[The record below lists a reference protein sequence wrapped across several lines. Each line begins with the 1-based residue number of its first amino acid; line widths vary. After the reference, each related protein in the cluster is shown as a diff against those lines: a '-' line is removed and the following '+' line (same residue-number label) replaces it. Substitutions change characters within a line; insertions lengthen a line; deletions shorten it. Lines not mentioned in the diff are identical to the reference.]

1 MRFFN
6 IGIREVLL
14 LLVIMLVLFGPNKM
28 KENARAAAKAI
39 RAFAR
44 SDTWRS
50 FLGMVDDVNTV
61 KGELYRESGL
71 KEMEDSLREV
81 TGEMRKTDT
90 ELRNSLRDENK
101 HE

>member
-90 ELRNSLRDENK
+90 ELRNSQRDENK

>member
-6 IGIREVLL
+6 IGIREVIL
-14 LLVIMLVLFGPNKM
+14 LLVIMLILFGPNKM
-28 KENARAAAKAI
+28 KENARSAAKAI
-39 RAFAR
+39 RSFAR

-81 TGEMRKTDT
+81 KGDLRKKDT
-90 ELRNSLRDENK
+90 ELHKSLRDENK